1 MQPGAGFSLESR
13 SVKNTKTMLV
23 VAVLAAVIGFYL
35 YLSINNGAGPPQ
47 VAGSQEKPSRRGEQP
62 ADGAGRMGASDTAQL
77 PGSGTDSARPAESH
91 RSAPALEPE
100 IREGLERILDTSS
113 EGLEEEPMNGSVGVN
128 LQGRFKTAPVAT
140 INEKGEVQITDYSHL
155 PAE

>member
-1 MQPGAGFSLESR
+1 MQPGAGFSLESG
-13 SVKNTKTMLV
+13 SVKSTKTILV
-23 VAVLAAVIGFYL
+23 VAVLAAIVGFYL
-35 YLSINNGAGPPQ
+35 YLSINNGAGPPR
-47 VAGSQEKPSRRGEQP
+47 VAGSQEKPSQRGEQP
-62 ADGAGRMGASDTAQL
+62 VDGAGRMGASDTAQL
-77 PGSGTDSARPAESH
+77 PGSAADSARPAAGH